1 MKPHLRNSFLIPPAL
16 LLALQFFCLDTKAA
30 LPQQWNQIPPQ
41 QLDAEVDNLIKQM
54 TPEEKVTELLSY
66 SDNAIPRLGIP
77 SLEWAE
83 LLHGVLSDGAT
94 CFPQAIAMG
103 AMWDPDLMQQI
114 GGTAAMEARSLGIGQ
129 ALSPMLGI
137 ARDPRWGRVE
147 ESYGEDP
154 YLVSRDGVAFINGL
168 QGTGADRFSSNHVI
182 ATPKHFVA
190 DGEPFGGE
198 NGEDIETSDRV
209 LREIYFAPFE
219 AAVKEAHAGAIMPAH
234 HAINGVPCHANSW
247 LLQDLLRKEWGFN
260 GFVIS
265 DAGDIPK
272 LFTQGGD
279 FGHRYATSP
288 DNAAVRAIEAG
299 VDVELPGDVYKS
311 TLLNSVNSGVLP
323 MGIVDRAVRH
333 VLSMKLRLLG
343 LITPGAAQNGGD
355 KTKQDI
361 LNYKGP
367 EDPFAV
373 AVRDGRFTAPT
384 VGRRPDY
391 LKVLNDPIHDKLALL
406 AAEKAIVLL
415 KNQGG
420 LLPLDATKVKNILVV
435 GPLAVKVN
443 LGGYSTSRPKFYVN
457 MVDGIK
463 AAAGPGTQ
471 VSFQPGCTI
480 DDPSIEALPAAV
492 AAAANADV
500 IVAVVGQTRD
510 QVGENLDR
518 DNLDLHGGQ
527 EKLVEAMQAT
537 GKPVVVVLENG
548 APLTINWINDHVPAI
563 VESWYLG
570 QAAGTAVG
578 EVLFGQVNPGGK
590 LSVSFPRNLGQI
602 PSYYNHPLTT
612 GPLNFYQSPFGPL
625 YPFGF
630 GLSYTSFEYSSLKID
645 PVAISANQY
654 SSQKATVSVVIRNTG
669 QRAGDE
675 IVQLYTRQ
683 DYTSLK
689 RPLKELKGFQRI
701 TLQPGESKTVTFTL
715 GWEQLKFWKTGI
727 GWVVEPGQI
736 LVEIGASSTDIRQLG
751 VLKVQ

>member
-1 MKPHLRNSFLIPPAL
+1 
-16 LLALQFFCLDTKAA
+16 
-30 LPQQWNQIPPQ
+30 
-41 QLDAEVDNLIKQM
+41 
-54 TPEEKVTELLSY
+54 
-66 SDNAIPRLGIP
+66 
-77 SLEWAE
+77 
-83 LLHGVLSDGAT
+83 
-94 CFPQAIAMG
+94 
-103 AMWDPDLMQQI
+103 
-114 GGTAAMEARSLGIGQ
+114 MES
-129 ALSPMLGI
+129 
-137 ARDPRWGRVE
+137 
-147 ESYGEDP
+147 
-154 YLVSRDGVAFINGL
+154 
-168 QGTGADRFSSNHVI
+168 
-182 ATPKHFVA
+182 
-190 DGEPFGGE
+190 
-198 NGEDIETSDRV
+198 
-209 LREIYFAPFE
+209 
-219 AAVKEAHAGAIMPAH
+219 
-234 HAINGVPCHANSW
+234 PCHANAW

-311 TLLNSVNSGVLP
+311 TLLNSVNSGALP
-323 MGIVDRAVRH
+323 MEIVDRAVRH
-333 VLSMKLRLLG
+333 VLTMKLRLLG
-343 LITPGAAQNGGD
+343 LVTPGTIQNGGD

-391 LKVLNDPIHDKLALL
+391 LKVLTDPAHDKLALL

-415 KNQGG
+415 KDQGG
-420 LLPLDATKVKNILVV
+420 LLPLDTTKVKNILVV
-435 GPLAVKVN
+435 GPLAVKTN

-457 MVDGIK
+457 MLDGIK
-463 AAAGPGTQ
+463 AAAGPATQ

-480 DDPSIEALPAAV
+480 DDSSADALPAAV
-492 AAAANADV
+492 AAATSADV

-602 PSYYNHPLTT
+602 PCYYNHPLTT

-630 GLSYTSFEYSSLKID
+630 GLSYTSFEYSGLKID
-645 PVAISANQY
+645 PATISASQY
-654 SSQKATVSVVIRNTG
+654 AGQKATVSVVIRNTG

-689 RPLKELKGFQRI
+689 RPVKELKGFQRI

-715 GWEQLKFWKTGI
+715 GWEQLKFWKTGV
-727 GWVVEPGQI
+727 GWVVEPGQV
-736 LVEIGASSTDIRQLG
+736 LMEIGASSTDIRQLG